1 MLAVRSL
8 FEGGGMNSP
17 IPRLAAYPPRQPSE
31 APSHVPLIE
40 RHALVAVPRT
50 GGYAC
55 RGCAFESPDPA
66 EVAAHLVASQFEP
79 VRSW

>member
-1 MLAVRSL
+1 
-8 FEGGGMNSP
+8 MNSP

-31 APSHVPLIE
+31 APAHVPLIE

-55 RGCAFESPDPA
+55 RGCAFESSDLA
-66 EVAAHLVASQFEP
+66 ECAAHLAANQYAP
-79 VRSW
+79 AGRSW